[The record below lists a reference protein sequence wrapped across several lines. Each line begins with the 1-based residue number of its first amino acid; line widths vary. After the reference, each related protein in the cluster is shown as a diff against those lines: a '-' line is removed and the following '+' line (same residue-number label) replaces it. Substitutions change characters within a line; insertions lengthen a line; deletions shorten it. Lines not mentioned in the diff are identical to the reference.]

1 MLDERFGKVGTSERE
16 TFRKEAY
23 NYCVGKFISDARKSE
38 NVSQAELAVRVI
50 VFYSSTILTF
60 FICGAISASLFSVGI
75 NSHEASLIF
84 VILYLPATSGN

>member
-38 NVSQAELAVRVI
+38 KVSQAELAVRV
-50 VFYSSTILTF
+50 
-60 FICGAISASLFSVGI
+60 GADKKYIRRMNTAL
-75 NSHEASLIF
+75 
-84 VILYLPATSGN
+84 

>member
-50 VFYSSTILTF
+50 VFYSTILTF